1 MSRFDTFVMFAEM
14 RTGSNFLE
22 SNLNA
27 LSGVECH
34 GEAFNP
40 HFIGQ
45 PNREAILGV
54 SYAQRLQDPHLL
66 LEAIRA
72 QPDTLGGFRYFNDHD
87 PRVLDAILADP
98 RCAKIV
104 LTRNPV
110 ESYVSWKIAS
120 ATGQWKLT
128 NAKHVKTDVVDFDS
142 AEFEGHLERLQAF
155 QMQVMR
161 ALQTSGQTAFYIDYE
176 DIQDLEVMNGLAAF
190 LGIPA
195 RLDAL
200 ERTLKKQN
208 PEPLETKVA
217 NFDAMEGALAR
228 LDRFNLNRTPNFEP
242 RRGAAVPGFV
252 AAATSPLLYMPVK
265 SGPEEALTAWLTAL
279 DGAAP
284 VGNFTQKTL
293 RQWKQAR
300 PGHRSFTVLRHPLA
314 RAHSAFVDKIV
325 TRGPGSFSEIR
336 ETLRKH
342 FGLKLPE
349 DALTP
354 DQHAAAFT
362 AFLGFLKANLGGQ
375 TAIRVDAA
383 WASQTAI
390 LQGMAGFALP
400 DLILREEDLPQALP
414 ALARLSDRAAPA
426 LPATDP
432 HTALL
437 AQIVTPQMQ
446 TLAREIYQRDMITF
460 GYGPWTPADQTA

>member
-27 LSGVECH
+27 LPGVECH

-45 PNREAILGV
+45 PNRAAILGV
-54 SYAQRLQDPHLL
+54 SYEQRLKDPHLL
-66 LEAIRA
+66 LEAIRD
-72 QPDTLGGFRYFNDHD
+72 QEGKLGGFRYFNDHD
-87 PRVLDAILADP
+87 PRVLDAILGDR

-128 NAKHVKTDVVDFDS
+128 NAKHAKTDVVAFDS

-155 QMQVMR
+155 QIHLMR

-176 DIQDLEVMNGLAAF
+176 DIQDLDVMNGLAAF
-190 LGIPA
+190 LGVDG
-195 RLDAL
+195 RLEAL
-200 ERTLKKQN
+200 DRTLKKQN
-208 PEPLETKVA
+208 PEPLDSKVG
-217 NFDAMEGALAR
+217 NFEEMADTLAR
-228 LDRFNLNRTPNFEP
+228 LDRFNLTRTPNFEP
-242 RRGAAVPGFV
+242 RRGAGVPGFL
-252 AAATSPLLYMPVK
+252 AAATAPLLYMPVK
-265 SGPEEALTAWLTAL
+265 SGPEEAMTAWLAEL

-284 VGNFTQKTL
+284 TTDFTQKTL

-325 TRGPGSFSEIR
+325 TRGPGSFNEIR
-336 ETLRKH
+336 ENLRKH
-342 FGLKLPE
+342 FGLVLP
-349 DALTP
+349 DGTMTP
-354 DQHAAAFT
+354 EEHASAFT
-362 AFLGFLKANLGGQ
+362 TFLGFLKANLGGQ
-375 TAIRVDAA
+375 TALRIDAA

-400 DLILREEDLPQALP
+400 DLVLREEDLPQALP
-414 ALARLSDRAAPA
+414 ALARMAGRSAPD
-426 LPATDP
+426 LPPTDP
-432 HTALL
+432 HAALL

-446 TLAREIYQRDMITF
+446 ALVRDLYQRDMIAF
-460 GYGPWTPADQTA
+460 GFGPWTPPAD